1 MRAAGQEEA
10 AAAAART
17 PAPPASCSR
26 DPTARQ
32 KRGWQR
38 PPART
43 PDRRG
48 PAAPEPRG
56 GVDAGRPG
64 AGRARGAGLRGAGSA
79 SPPGGRPRRRAPPRD
94 PPLGR
99 RREPQAPAG
108 PRRPAHEARC
118 PAAAANG
125 TASRAGRQSS
135 PSGLRA
141 RGVAARGARPL
152 AAATCRSALPLLP
165 CGGPRPRPRR
175 ANRPVLG
182 SSGGAAKQGLA
193 VAGPKAGP
201 EGSLPA
207 LLLTRRGWSGPGPGG
222 AGVCVLWLPHRPR
235 G

>member
-99 RREPQAPAG
+99 RREPEAPAG

-152 AAATCRSALPLLP
+152 AAATCWARRRA
-165 CGGPRPRPRR
+165 PRPRPAR
-175 ANRPVLG
+175 ASRGVLG
-182 SSGGAAKQGLA
+182 GEERGRDPGALRPAAGWGGGPAGALFRSVRAGVRGLGHGGQTGPSSGPREGLRS
-193 VAGPKAGP
+193 KD
-201 EGSLPA
+201 
-207 LLLTRRGWSGPGPGG
+207 
-222 AGVCVLWLPHRPR
+222 WL
-235 G
+235 